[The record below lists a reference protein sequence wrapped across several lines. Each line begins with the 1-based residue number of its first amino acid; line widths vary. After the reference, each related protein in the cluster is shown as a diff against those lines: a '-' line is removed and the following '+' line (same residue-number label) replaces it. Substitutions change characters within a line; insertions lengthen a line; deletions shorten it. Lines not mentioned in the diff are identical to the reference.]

1 MAKEESMTSRELRN
15 CVGWE
20 VPRDKISN
28 FILIQRKK
36 KKILHVLYQET
47 CQFCARLLNIAMG
60 NTVRSSLMG
69 VICKYV
75 SRL

>member
-36 KKILHVLYQET
+36 KKDFACTVSGNLSILCKTVKYSNGKYSEVFT
-47 CQFCARLLNIAMG
+47 DGG
-60 NTVRSSLMG
+60 NL
-69 VICKYV
+69 
-75 SRL
+75 

>member
-1 MAKEESMTSRELRN
+1 MAKEESTTSRELRN

-36 KKILHVLYQET
+36 KDFACTVSGNLSIL
-47 CQFCARLLNIAMG
+47 C
-60 NTVRSSLMG
+60 NTV
-69 VICKYV
+69 KYSNGQYSEV
-75 SRL
+75 FTDGGNL